1 MNSTDGTT
9 SSSKKGGTPSKMT
22 CALLSRQYKGT
33 TTTTTLFFLILVH
46 HKINKTE
53 LSSEPPSGVD
63 VWLRDDDEY
72 EDDIF
77 HWECSIVGPPDTLLY
92 VVSDRDQH
100 TLDHTHNHTHKTVK
114 EEFLSHN

>member
-1 MNSTDGTT
+1 MNSTGGTM